1 MIAKEKYSNSLTF
14 QTNLMPMVMMM
25 ALYRGPDFGWN
36 G

>member
-1 MIAKEKYSNSLTF
+1 MITKEQYSNYLIA
-14 QTNLMPMVMMM
+14 QTIPMPMGMMM

>member
-1 MIAKEKYSNSLTF
+1 MIAKEKYSNSLIF
-14 QTNLMPMVMMM
+14 QTIPMPMVMMM